1 MPTSTRTVSFEK
13 QPGETGPFRETTT
26 MTPRSHHTSAAPV
39 LLMAT
44 LVVLAVQ
51 PATIDA
57 QTPATGQAAPP
68 TASASGG
75 DQPQAVATSGSTF
88 WTSFGY
94 LLITLLIAGSLYAIC
109 RSSHRT

>member
-1 MPTSTRTVSFEK
+1 MTSRSPHPPLAPCKLMAALALLVG
-13 QPGETGPFRETTT
+13 QP
-26 MTPRSHHTSAAPV
+26 APV
-39 LLMAT
+39 
-44 LVVLAVQ
+44 
-51 PATIDA
+51 DA
-57 QTPATGQAAPP
+57 QTPATGQAAPA

-94 LLITLLIAGSLYAIC
+94 LLITLLVAGSLYAIC

>member
-1 MPTSTRTVSFEK
+1 
-13 QPGETGPFRETTT
+13 
-26 MTPRSHHTSAAPV
+26 MTPRSHHTSVAPF
-39 LLMAT
+39 LLMAA

-94 LLITLLIAGSLYAIC
+94 LLITLLVAGSLYAIC
-109 RSSHRT
+109 RSSQRT

>member
-1 MPTSTRTVSFEK
+1 MPTSTRTVSFEN
-13 QPGETGPFRETTT
+13 QPGETDLFRETTT
-26 MTPRSHHTSAAPV
+26 MTPRFHQISVAPV
-39 LLMAT
+39 LLMAA

-51 PATIDA
+51 PATIGA
-57 QTPATGQAAPP
+57 QAPATGQAAPP
-68 TASASGG
+68 TASPSGG

-94 LLITLLIAGSLYAIC
+94 LLITLLVAGSLYAIC

>member
-1 MPTSTRTVSFEK
+1 
-13 QPGETGPFRETTT
+13 
-26 MTPRSHHTSAAPV
+26 MTPRSHHISIAPV
-39 LLMAT
+39 LLMVA
-44 LVVLAVQ
+44 LAVLAVQ
-51 PATIDA
+51 PATIGA
-57 QTPATGQAAPP
+57 QAPATGQAAPP

-94 LLITLLIAGSLYAIC
+94 LLITLLVAGSLYAIC

>member
-1 MPTSTRTVSFEK
+1 MPTSTGTVSFEK
-13 QPGETGPFRETTT
+13 QTGETGPFRETTT
-26 MTPRSHHTSAAPV
+26 MTSRPPHPPIAPFMVMAALAV
-39 LLMAT
+39 L
-44 LVVLAVQ
+44 VVQ

-57 QTPATGQAAPP
+57 QTPATGQAAPA

-94 LLITLLIAGSLYAIC
+94 LLITLLVAGSLYAIC